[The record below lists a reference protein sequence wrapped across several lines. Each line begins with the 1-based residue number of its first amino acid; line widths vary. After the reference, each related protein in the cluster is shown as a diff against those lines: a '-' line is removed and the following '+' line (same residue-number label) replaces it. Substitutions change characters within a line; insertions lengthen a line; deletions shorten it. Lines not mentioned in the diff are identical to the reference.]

1 MKITGNML
9 LGQSELMGQ
18 HGEIFAINPTTGEQ
32 MEPPFGSGNEK
43 QVEDAC
49 ALADAAFDSFR
60 STSAEQRASFLEQIA
75 DNILDLGDTLVQ
87 RAMAET
93 GLPQARIEGERGR
106 TMGQLKLFAGVVRAG
121 QGLDPR
127 IDHAMPERVP
137 LPRSDLRQ
145 RHVPLGPVAVFGAS
159 NFPLAFS
166 VAGGDTASALAAGS
180 PVVVKAHSAHPG
192 TSELVGRAIQLA
204 VQQCALHPGV
214 FSLLYGSGLMIGT
227 GLVRD
232 PRIKAVGFTGSQAG
246 GTALMKVAFE
256 RPEPIPVYAEMSSA
270 NPMFILPSTLAAAP
284 SILAAG
290 FCGSLQM
297 GAGQFCTN
305 PGLIVAVDGEPLQ
318 EFINSCRKLLSKSPS
333 QTMLSPGIQQ
343 AYDMGT
349 ERLGQSAGVE
359 PVAQGLCSDAPN
371 QCQAALFISS
381 AEDFIA
387 DKRLSEEVFGSCA
400 LVIRCQD
407 EVQMLQVAKHLEGQL
422 TATIHCNDD
431 DQEQL
436 VRSLLSILELK
447 AGRVLFNGYPTGVEV
462 CHAMVHGGPYPA
474 TSDSRSTSVGAAA
487 IQRFLRP
494 VCYQDVP
501 AKYLPAEIDISN
513 SCGLARLVNG
523 VLSNT

>member
-1 MKITGNML
+1 MKITGKML
-9 LGQSELMGQ
+9 IGQSELLGQ

-32 MEPPFGSGNEK
+32 LAPAFGSGNEQ

-60 STSAEQRASFLEQIA
+60 GTSAAQRAAFLEQIA
-75 DNILDLGDTLVQ
+75 DNILDLGDALVQ

-106 TMGQLKLFAGVVRAG
+106 TMGQLRLFAGVVRAG

-127 IDHAMPERVP
+127 IDSAMPERQP

-166 VAGGDTASALAAGS
+166 VAGGDTASALAAGA

-204 VQQCALHPGV
+204 VKQCELHPGV
-214 FSLLYGSGLMIGT
+214 FSLLYGSGHKIGT
-227 GLVRD
+227 VLVSD
-232 PRIKAVGFTGSQAG
+232 PRIKAVGFTGSQTG
-246 GTALMKVAFE
+246 GTALMKAAFE

-270 NPMFILPSTLAAAP
+270 NPIFLLPAVLAAVP
-284 SILAAG
+284 EVLAAG

-297 GAGQFCTN
+297 GAGQFCTS
-305 PGLIVAVDGEPLQ
+305 PGLIVAVDGAPLQ
-318 EFINSCRKLLSKSPS
+318 AFINSCSEQLSKSPS
-333 QTMLSPGIQQ
+333 QTMLTLGVHQ
-343 AYDMGT
+343 AYVSGA
-349 ERLGQSAGVE
+349 ERMGQSAGVE
-359 PVAQGLCSDAPN
+359 LLAKGLCNNAPN
-371 QCQAALFISS
+371 QCQAALFVTS
-381 AEDFIA
+381 AEAFIA
-387 DKRLSEEVFGSCA
+387 DRHLANEVFGSCA

-407 EVQMLQVAKHLEGQL
+407 EMQMLQVAKHLEGQL
-422 TATIHCNDD
+422 TATVHCNDD
-431 DQEQL
+431 EQEQL

-474 TSDSRSTSVGAAA
+474 TSNSRSTSVGAAA

-501 AKYLPAEIDISN
+501 AKYLPAEIDTAN
-513 SCGLARLVNG
+513 SLGLTRLVNG
-523 VLSNT
+523 VPSNA

>member
-9 LGQSELMGQ
+9 LGQSEQLGQ
-18 HGEIFAINPTTGEQ
+18 YGEIFAINPATGEQ
-32 MEPPFGSGNEK
+32 LPPAFGSGNQQ
-43 QVEDAC
+43 QVTAAC
-49 ALADAAFDSFR
+49 ALAEDAFQSYR
-60 STSAEQRASFLEQIA
+60 STSAEQRAAFLEQIA
-75 DNILDLGDTLVQ
+75 VNILDLGDDLVE

-93 GLPQARIEGERGR
+93 GLPRARIEGERGR
-106 TMGQLKLFAGVVRAG
+106 TMGQLRLFAGVVRAG

-127 IDHAMPERVP
+127 IDPAMPERQP

-166 VAGGDTASALAAGS
+166 VAGGDTASALAAGA

-204 VQQCALHPGV
+204 VKQCDLHQGV
-214 FSLLYGSGLMIGT
+214 FSLLYGSGRMIGT
-227 GLVRD
+227 GLVSD

-246 GTALMKVAFE
+246 GTALMKIAFE

-270 NPMFILPSTLAAAP
+270 NPMFLLPATLAANPTA
-284 SILAAG
+284 LAAG

-305 PGLIVAVDGEPLQ
+305 PGLIVAVDGAPLQ
-318 EFINSCRKLLSKSPS
+318 QFIDECTGLLSQSPS
-333 QTMLSPGIQQ
+333 QTMLTPGIQQ
-343 AYDMGT
+343 AYVSGA
-349 ERLGQSAGVE
+349 ERLGQSTGVE
-359 PVAQGLCSDAPN
+359 QLAKGLCSDAPN
-371 QCQAALFISS
+371 QCQATLFATS
-381 AEDFIA
+381 AEAFIA
-387 DKRLSEEVFGSCA
+387 DKRLTEEVFGSCS

-407 EVQMLQVAKHLEGQL
+407 EAQMLKVAKHLEGQL
-422 TATIHCNDD
+422 TASIHCNDNENED
-431 DQEQL
+431 L
-436 VRSLLSILELK
+436 VRNLISVLELK

-487 IQRFLRP
+487 IQRFMRP

-501 AKYLPAEIDISN
+501 EKYLPAEIDSAN
-513 SCGLARLVNG
+513 SRGLTRLVDG
-523 VLSNT
+523 VLSNA

>member
-1 MKITGNML
+1 MKITGKML
-9 LGQSELMGQ
+9 IGQSELLGQ

-32 MEPPFGSGNEK
+32 LAPAFGSGNEQ

-60 STSAEQRASFLEQIA
+60 STSAAQRASFLEQIA

-106 TMGQLKLFAGVVRAG
+106 TMGQLRLFAGVVRAG

-127 IDHAMPERVP
+127 IDPAMPERQP

-166 VAGGDTASALAAGS
+166 VAGGDTASALAAGA

-204 VQQCALHPGV
+204 VKQCELHPGV
-214 FSLLYGSGLMIGT
+214 FSLLYGSGHKIGT
-227 GLVRD
+227 VLVSD
-232 PRIKAVGFTGSQAG
+232 PRIKAVGFTGSQTG
-246 GTALMKVAFE
+246 GTALMRVASE

-270 NPMFILPSTLAAAP
+270 NPIFLLPAILAAAP
-284 SILAAG
+284 ETLAAG

-297 GAGQFCTN
+297 GAGQFCTS
-305 PGLIVAVDGEPLQ
+305 PGLIVAVDGAPLQ
-318 EFINSCRKLLSKSPS
+318 AFIDSCSERLSTSPS
-333 QTMLSPGIQQ
+333 QTMLTPGVQQ
-343 AYDMGT
+343 AYVSGVEGM
-349 ERLGQSAGVE
+349 GQSAGVD
-359 PVAQGLCSDAPN
+359 PLAKGLCDNAPN
-371 QCQAALFISS
+371 QCQAALFVTS
-381 AEDFIA
+381 AEAFIA
-387 DKRLSEEVFGSCA
+387 DKHLANEVFGSCA
-400 LVIRCQD
+400 LVIRCQN
-407 EVQMLQVAKHLEGQL
+407 ETQMLQVAKHLEGQL
-422 TATIHCNDD
+422 TATVHCNDD
-431 DQEQL
+431 EQEQL

-474 TSDSRSTSVGAAA
+474 TSNSRSTSVGTAA

-501 AKYLPAEIDISN
+501 AKYLPAEIDTAN
-513 SCGLARLVNG
+513 SRGLTRLVNG
-523 VLSNT
+523 VPSNT

>member
-1 MKITGNML
+1 MTITGKML
-9 LGQSELMGQ
+9 IGQSELLGQ

-32 MEPPFGSGNEK
+32 LAPAFGSGNEQ

-60 STSAEQRASFLEQIA
+60 STSAAQRAAFLEQIA

-106 TMGQLKLFAGVVRAG
+106 TMGQLRLFAGVVRAG

-127 IDHAMPERVP
+127 IDPAMPERQP

-166 VAGGDTASALAAGS
+166 VAGGDTASALAAGA

-204 VQQCALHPGV
+204 VKQCELHPGV
-214 FSLLYGSGLMIGT
+214 FSLLYGSGHKIGT
-227 GLVRD
+227 VLVSD
-232 PRIKAVGFTGSQAG
+232 PRIKAVGFTGSQTG
-246 GTALMKVAFE
+246 GTALMRVASE

-270 NPMFILPSTLAAAP
+270 NPIFLLPAILAATP
-284 SILAAG
+284 ETLAAG

-297 GAGQFCTN
+297 GAGQFCTS
-305 PGLIVAVDGEPLQ
+305 PGLIVAVEGAPLQ
-318 EFINSCRKLLSKSPS
+318 AFIDSCSERLSTSPS
-333 QTMLSPGIQQ
+333 QTMLTPGVQQ
-343 AYDMGT
+343 AYVSGVEGM
-349 ERLGQSAGVE
+349 GQSAGVD
-359 PVAQGLCSDAPN
+359 PLAKGLCDNAPN
-371 QCQAALFISS
+371 QCQAALFVTS
-381 AEDFIA
+381 AEAFIA
-387 DKRLSEEVFGSCA
+387 DKHLANEVFGSCA
-400 LVIRCQD
+400 LVIRCQN
-407 EVQMLQVAKHLEGQL
+407 ETQMLQVAKHLEGQL
-422 TATIHCNDD
+422 TATVHCNDD
-431 DQEQL
+431 EQEQL

-474 TSDSRSTSVGAAA
+474 TSNSRSTSVGTAA

-501 AKYLPAEIDISN
+501 AKYLPAEIDTAN
-513 SCGLARLVNG
+513 SRGLTRLVNG
-523 VLSNT
+523 VPSNT